1 MGNTYAYITTEKHW
15 YVYKRR
21 IDTDG
26 YEKQPLQTWKNISKE
41 TALKRFKHEMYA
53 YSMQKYDYDN
63 NTKAIYLYYG
73 STRVV
78 RIVIMNN
85 QLVSESDHNLQPFL
99 EAQEELSPGR
109 SPYLLNQF
117 QKKWF
122 RNYARLNVN
131 SVGWVLLKENNN
143 IH

>member
-78 RIVIMNN
+78 RIGIMNN

-109 SPYLLNQF
+109 SPYLLHQF

>member
-1 MGNTYAYITTEKHW
+1 MGSTYSYISYDKDW
-15 YVYKRR
+15 YVYSRR

-26 YEKQPLQTWKNISKE
+26 YEKEPNQVWKNISQE

-53 YSMQKYDYDN
+53 YSLQKYKYNN

-73 STRVV
+73 NTRICRVS
-78 RIVIMNN
+78 IMNN
-85 QLVSESDHNLQPFL
+85 QLVAESDHLQSFL

-109 SPYLLNQF
+109 SPMLKERFCQ
-117 QKKWF
+117 KWF

-131 SVGWVLLKENNN
+131 TVGWVLLKQKNN
-143 IH
+143 IC